1 MLTTVASSM
10 AMPEPS
16 TVAAMTQRP
25 RPLERASGSA
35 TAGGPV
41 GVEPLASRP
50 PLIAGSDA
58 W

>member
-25 RPLERASGSA
+25 RPLERARGSA